1 LEGVTLSEPG
11 REGESPVARKAGV
24 FLAWLPL
31 IGCVAA
37 GLIGLTGAM
46 LGMEKS
52 DGRFNG
58 GGIYLVGAAIAFGML
73 SNAMLRR

>member
-1 LEGVTLSEPG
+1 MSSPG
-11 REGESPVARKAGV
+11 PDSESPVARKAGI

-31 IGCVAA
+31 VGCVAA
-37 GLIGLTGAM
+37 GLVGLTGAM

-58 GGIYLVGAAIAFGML
+58 GGIYLVGAAVAFGML

>member
-1 LEGVTLSEPG
+1 MNEPG
-11 REGESPVARKAGV
+11 RVVEPTTAGKNGAI
-24 FLAWLPL
+24 LAWLPIL
-31 IGCVAA
+31 GCVAA
-37 GLIGLTGAM
+37 GLVGLAGAV

-73 SNAMLRR
+73 VNAMLRK